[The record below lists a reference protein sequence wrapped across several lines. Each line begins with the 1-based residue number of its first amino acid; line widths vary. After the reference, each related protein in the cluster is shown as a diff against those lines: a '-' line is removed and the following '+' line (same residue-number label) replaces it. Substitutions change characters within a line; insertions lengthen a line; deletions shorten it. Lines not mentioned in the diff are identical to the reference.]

1 MVLSLHSFKFINK
14 TPTFGKSF
22 VCIDDKNIENILFK
36 IKNKN
41 YYTYGLNKKSNF
53 QILNII
59 ECNEDYIE
67 TKQETIILIVQK
79 IEDVNNKNEIKP
91 VDNIDETVDND
102 FKYAR
107 ENLYNII
114 ERGYDAL
121 NTLVDVANQSQ
132 HPRAFEVV
140 GQLVKTLS
148 DTNKDLLEL
157 QKKVKVI
164 KKDIPDQPQNVTNEL
179 FVGIQ

>member
-1 MVLSLHSFKFINK
+1 MSTKFE
-14 TPTFGKSF
+14 
-22 VCIDDKNIENILFK
+22 KNM
-36 IKNKN
+36 
-41 YYTYGLNKKSNF
+41 
-53 QILNII
+53 
-59 ECNEDYIE
+59 EDIFNLPE
-67 TKQETIILIVQK
+67 K

-91 VDNIDETVDND
+91 VDNNDETVDND

-114 ERGYDAL
+114 ERGSDAL

-164 KKDIPDQPQNVTNEL
+164 KKDIPDQPQNVTNAL
-179 FVGIQ
+179 FVGNTSELQKMINKRNNE

>member
-1 MVLSLHSFKFINK
+1 MSTKFE
-14 TPTFGKSF
+14 
-22 VCIDDKNIENILFK
+22 KNM
-36 IKNKN
+36 
-41 YYTYGLNKKSNF
+41 
-53 QILNII
+53 
-59 ECNEDYIE
+59 EDIFE
-67 TKQETIILIVQK
+67 LPKK
-79 IEDVNNKNEIKP
+79 IEQTKELKP
-91 VDNIDETVDND
+91 VDNSDETVDND

-114 ERGYDAL
+114 ERGSDAL

-164 KKDIPDQPQNVTNEL
+164 KKDIPDQPQNVTNAL
-179 FVGIQ
+179 FVGNTSELQKMINKRNNE

>member
-1 MVLSLHSFKFINK
+1 MSTKFE
-14 TPTFGKSF
+14 
-22 VCIDDKNIENILFK
+22 KNM
-36 IKNKN
+36 
-41 YYTYGLNKKSNF
+41 
-53 QILNII
+53 
-59 ECNEDYIE
+59 EDIFDLPE
-67 TKQETIILIVQK
+67 K
-79 IEDVNNKNEIKP
+79 IEQTKDLKP
-91 VDNIDETVDND
+91 VDNKDETVDND

-114 ERGYDAL
+114 ERGSDAL

-157 QKKVKVI
+157 QKKVKII
-164 KKDIPDQPQNVTNEL
+164 KKDIPDQPQNVTNAL
-179 FVGIQ
+179 FVGNTSELQKMINKRNNE

>member
-1 MVLSLHSFKFINK
+1 MSTKFE
-14 TPTFGKSF
+14 
-22 VCIDDKNIENILFK
+22 KNM
-36 IKNKN
+36 
-41 YYTYGLNKKSNF
+41 
-53 QILNII
+53 
-59 ECNEDYIE
+59 EDIFE
-67 TKQETIILIVQK
+67 LPEK
-79 IEDVNNKNEIKP
+79 IEQTKELKP
-91 VDNIDETVDND
+91 VDNSDETVDND

-114 ERGYDAL
+114 ERGSDAL

-164 KKDIPDQPQNVTNEL
+164 KKDIPDQPQNVTNAL
-179 FVGIQ
+179 FVGNTSEPQKMINKRNNE

>member
-1 MVLSLHSFKFINK
+1 MSTKFE
-14 TPTFGKSF
+14 
-22 VCIDDKNIENILFK
+22 KNM
-36 IKNKN
+36 
-41 YYTYGLNKKSNF
+41 
-53 QILNII
+53 
-59 ECNEDYIE
+59 EDIFNLPE
-67 TKQETIILIVQK
+67 K
-79 IEDVNNKNEIKP
+79 IEDVNNRN
-91 VDNIDETVDND
+91 DETVDND

-114 ERGYDAL
+114 ERGSDAL

-164 KKDIPDQPQNVTNEL
+164 KKDIPDQPQNVTNAL
-179 FVGIQ
+179 FVGNTSELQKMINKRNNE

>member
-1 MVLSLHSFKFINK
+1 MSTKFE
-14 TPTFGKSF
+14 
-22 VCIDDKNIENILFK
+22 KNM
-36 IKNKN
+36 
-41 YYTYGLNKKSNF
+41 
-53 QILNII
+53 
-59 ECNEDYIE
+59 EDIFNLPE
-67 TKQETIILIVQK
+67 K
-79 IEDVNNKNEIKP
+79 IEDVNNKNEIKH

-114 ERGYDAL
+114 ERGSDAL

-164 KKDIPDQPQNVTNEL
+164 KKDIPDQPQNVTNAL
-179 FVGIQ
+179 FVGNTSELQKMINKRNNE

>member
-1 MVLSLHSFKFINK
+1 MSTKFE
-14 TPTFGKSF
+14 
-22 VCIDDKNIENILFK
+22 KNM
-36 IKNKN
+36 
-41 YYTYGLNKKSNF
+41 
-53 QILNII
+53 
-59 ECNEDYIE
+59 EDIFDLPE
-67 TKQETIILIVQK
+67 K
-79 IEDVNNKNEIKP
+79 IEQSKDLKP
-91 VDNIDETVDND
+91 VDNKDETVDND

-114 ERGYDAL
+114 ERGSDAL

-164 KKDIPDQPQNVTNEL
+164 KKDIPDQPQNVTNAL
-179 FVGIQ
+179 FVGNTSELQKMINKRNNE

>member
-1 MVLSLHSFKFINK
+1 MSTKFE
-14 TPTFGKSF
+14 
-22 VCIDDKNIENILFK
+22 KNMEDIFELPEK
-36 IKNKN
+36 IK
-41 YYTYGLNKKSNF
+41 
-53 QILNII
+53 Q
-59 ECNEDYIE
+59 
-67 TKQETIILIVQK
+67 TKEL
-79 IEDVNNKNEIKP
+79 KP
-91 VDNIDETVDND
+91 VDNLDETVDND

-114 ERGYDAL
+114 ERGSDAL

-164 KKDIPDQPQNVTNEL
+164 KKDIPDQPQNVTNAL
-179 FVGIQ
+179 FVGNTSELQKMINKRNNE

>member
-1 MVLSLHSFKFINK
+1 MSTKFE
-14 TPTFGKSF
+14 
-22 VCIDDKNIENILFK
+22 KNM
-36 IKNKN
+36 
-41 YYTYGLNKKSNF
+41 
-53 QILNII
+53 
-59 ECNEDYIE
+59 EDIFE
-67 TKQETIILIVQK
+67 LPEK

-91 VDNIDETVDND
+91 VDNLDETVDND

-114 ERGYDAL
+114 ERGSDAL

-164 KKDIPDQPQNVTNEL
+164 KKDIPDQPQNVTNAL
-179 FVGIQ
+179 FVGNTSELQKMINKRNNE

>member
-1 MVLSLHSFKFINK
+1 MSTKFE
-14 TPTFGKSF
+14 
-22 VCIDDKNIENILFK
+22 KNM
-36 IKNKN
+36 
-41 YYTYGLNKKSNF
+41 
-53 QILNII
+53 
-59 ECNEDYIE
+59 EDIFNLPE
-67 TKQETIILIVQK
+67 K

-91 VDNIDETVDND
+91 VDNNNETVDND

-107 ENLYNII
+107 ENLYYII
-114 ERGYDAL
+114 ERGSDAL

-164 KKDIPDQPQNVTNEL
+164 KKDIPDQPQNVTNAL
-179 FVGIQ
+179 FVGNTSELQKMINKRNNE

>member
-1 MVLSLHSFKFINK
+1 MSTKFE
-14 TPTFGKSF
+14 
-22 VCIDDKNIENILFK
+22 KNMEDIFNIP
-36 IKNKN
+36 
-41 YYTYGLNKKSNF
+41 
-53 QILNII
+53 
-59 ECNEDYIE
+59 E
-67 TKQETIILIVQK
+67 K
-79 IEDVNNKNEIKP
+79 IEDVYNKNEIKP

-114 ERGYDAL
+114 ERGSDAL

-157 QKKVKVI
+157 QRKIKVI
-164 KKDIPDQPQNVTNEL
+164 NKDIQEGPKTVNNSL
-179 FVGIQ
+179 YVGNTADLQKFINKRKESE

>member
-1 MVLSLHSFKFINK
+1 MSTKFE
-14 TPTFGKSF
+14 
-22 VCIDDKNIENILFK
+22 KNM
-36 IKNKN
+36 
-41 YYTYGLNKKSNF
+41 
-53 QILNII
+53 
-59 ECNEDYIE
+59 EDIFE
-67 TKQETIILIVQK
+67 LPEK
-79 IEDVNNKNEIKP
+79 IEQTRELKP
-91 VDNIDETVDND
+91 VDNSDETVDND

-114 ERGYDAL
+114 ERGSDAL

-164 KKDIPDQPQNVTNEL
+164 KKDIPDQPQNVTNAL
-179 FVGIQ
+179 FVGNTSELQKMINKRNNE

>member
-1 MVLSLHSFKFINK
+1 MSTKYE
-14 TPTFGKSF
+14 
-22 VCIDDKNIENILFK
+22 KNM
-36 IKNKN
+36 
-41 YYTYGLNKKSNF
+41 
-53 QILNII
+53 
-59 ECNEDYIE
+59 EDIFE
-67 TKQETIILIVQK
+67 LPEK
-79 IEDVNNKNEIKP
+79 IEQTKELKP
-91 VDNIDETVDND
+91 VDNSDETVDND

-114 ERGYDAL
+114 ERGSDAL

-164 KKDIPDQPQNVTNEL
+164 KKDIPDQPQNVTNAL
-179 FVGIQ
+179 FVGNTSELQKMINKRNNE

>member
-1 MVLSLHSFKFINK
+1 MSTKFE
-14 TPTFGKSF
+14 
-22 VCIDDKNIENILFK
+22 KNM
-36 IKNKN
+36 
-41 YYTYGLNKKSNF
+41 
-53 QILNII
+53 
-59 ECNEDYIE
+59 EDIFDLPE
-67 TKQETIILIVQK
+67 K
-79 IEDVNNKNEIKP
+79 IEQTKDLKP
-91 VDNIDETVDND
+91 VDNKDETVDND

-114 ERGYDAL
+114 ERGSDAL

-157 QKKVKVI
+157 QKKVKII
-164 KKDIPDQPQNVTNEL
+164 KKDIPDQPQNVTNAL
-179 FVGIQ
+179 FVGNTSELQKMINKRNNEWELSW

>member
-1 MVLSLHSFKFINK
+1 MSTKFE
-14 TPTFGKSF
+14 
-22 VCIDDKNIENILFK
+22 KNM
-36 IKNKN
+36 
-41 YYTYGLNKKSNF
+41 
-53 QILNII
+53 
-59 ECNEDYIE
+59 EDIFE
-67 TKQETIILIVQK
+67 LPEK
-79 IEDVNNKNEIKP
+79 IEQTKEIKP
-91 VDNIDETVDND
+91 VDNSDETVDND

-114 ERGYDAL
+114 ERGSDAL

-164 KKDIPDQPQNVTNEL
+164 KKDIPDQPQNVTNAL
-179 FVGIQ
+179 FVGNTSELQKMINKRNNE

>member
-1 MVLSLHSFKFINK
+1 MSTKFE
-14 TPTFGKSF
+14 
-22 VCIDDKNIENILFK
+22 KNM
-36 IKNKN
+36 
-41 YYTYGLNKKSNF
+41 
-53 QILNII
+53 
-59 ECNEDYIE
+59 EDIFNLPE
-67 TKQETIILIVQK
+67 K
-79 IEDVNNKNEIKP
+79 IEDVNNKNEIKS

-114 ERGYDAL
+114 ERGSDAL

-164 KKDIPDQPQNVTNEL
+164 KKDIPDQPQNVTNAL
-179 FVGIQ
+179 FVGNTSELQKMINKRNNE

>member
-1 MVLSLHSFKFINK
+1 MSTKFE
-14 TPTFGKSF
+14 
-22 VCIDDKNIENILFK
+22 KNM
-36 IKNKN
+36 
-41 YYTYGLNKKSNF
+41 
-53 QILNII
+53 
-59 ECNEDYIE
+59 EDIFE
-67 TKQETIILIVQK
+67 LPEK
-79 IEDVNNKNEIKP
+79 IEQTKELKP
-91 VDNIDETVDND
+91 VDNSNETVDND

-114 ERGYDAL
+114 ERGSDTL

-164 KKDIPDQPQNVTNEL
+164 KKDIPDQPQNVTNAL
-179 FVGIQ
+179 FVGNTSELQKMINKRNNE

>member
-1 MVLSLHSFKFINK
+1 MSTKFE
-14 TPTFGKSF
+14 
-22 VCIDDKNIENILFK
+22 KNM
-36 IKNKN
+36 
-41 YYTYGLNKKSNF
+41 
-53 QILNII
+53 
-59 ECNEDYIE
+59 EDIFNLPE
-67 TKQETIILIVQK
+67 K

-114 ERGYDAL
+114 ERGSDAL

-157 QKKVKVI
+157 QKKVKII
-164 KKDIPDQPQNVTNEL
+164 KKDIPDQPQNVTNAL
-179 FVGIQ
+179 FVGNTSELQKMINKRNNE

>member
-1 MVLSLHSFKFINK
+1 M
-14 TPTFGKSF
+14 
-22 VCIDDKNIENILFK
+22 
-36 IKNKN
+36 
-41 YYTYGLNKKSNF
+41 
-53 QILNII
+53 
-59 ECNEDYIE
+59 EDIFNLPE
-67 TKQETIILIVQK
+67 K

-114 ERGYDAL
+114 ERGSDAL

-164 KKDIPDQPQNVTNEL
+164 KKDIPDQPQNVTNAL
-179 FVGIQ
+179 FVGNTSELQKMINKRNNE

>member
-1 MVLSLHSFKFINK
+1 MSTKFE
-14 TPTFGKSF
+14 
-22 VCIDDKNIENILFK
+22 KNM
-36 IKNKN
+36 
-41 YYTYGLNKKSNF
+41 
-53 QILNII
+53 
-59 ECNEDYIE
+59 EDIFE
-67 TKQETIILIVQK
+67 LPEK
-79 IEDVNNKNEIKP
+79 IEQTKDLKP
-91 VDNIDETVDND
+91 VDNKDETVDND

-114 ERGYDAL
+114 ERGSDAL

-164 KKDIPDQPQNVTNEL
+164 KKDIPDQPQNVTNAL
-179 FVGIQ
+179 FVGNTSELQKMINKRNNE

>member
-1 MVLSLHSFKFINK
+1 MSTKFE
-14 TPTFGKSF
+14 
-22 VCIDDKNIENILFK
+22 KNMEGIFNVPE
-36 IKNKN
+36 
-41 YYTYGLNKKSNF
+41 
-53 QILNII
+53 
-59 ECNEDYIE
+59 
-67 TKQETIILIVQK
+67 K
-79 IEDVNNKNEIKP
+79 IEQSKEIKT
-91 VDNIDETVDND
+91 VDNKDETVDTD

-114 ERGYDAL
+114 ERGSDAL

-164 KKDIPDQPQNVTNEL
+164 KKDIPDQPQNVTNAL
-179 FVGIQ
+179 FVGNTSELQKMINKRNNE

>member
-1 MVLSLHSFKFINK
+1 MSTKFE
-14 TPTFGKSF
+14 
-22 VCIDDKNIENILFK
+22 KNM
-36 IKNKN
+36 
-41 YYTYGLNKKSNF
+41 
-53 QILNII
+53 
-59 ECNEDYIE
+59 EDIFE
-67 TKQETIILIVQK
+67 LPEK
-79 IEDVNNKNEIKP
+79 IEQTKELKT
-91 VDNIDETVDND
+91 VDNSDETVDND

-114 ERGYDAL
+114 ERGSDAL

-164 KKDIPDQPQNVTNEL
+164 KKDIPDQPQNVTNAL
-179 FVGIQ
+179 FVGNTSELQKMINKRNNE